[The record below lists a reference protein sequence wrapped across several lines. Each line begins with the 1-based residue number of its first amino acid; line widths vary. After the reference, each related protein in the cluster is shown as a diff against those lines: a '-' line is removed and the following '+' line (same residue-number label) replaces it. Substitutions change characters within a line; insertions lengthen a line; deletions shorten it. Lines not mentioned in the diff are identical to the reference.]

1 MYKQSFDLLDIAENY
16 KIFVDTCAFMN
27 VEAES
32 FFKQLTPKLKDNKIQ
47 LLCEPCNR
55 KKSAKI
61 G

>member
-1 MYKQSFDLLDIAENY
+1 MIDLSDIGKNY

-32 FFKQLTPKLKDNKIQ
+32 FFKHLTPKLKDNKLLVHQSVIKQ
-47 LLCEPCNR
+47 L
-55 KKSAKI
+55 K